1 MKINYRKL
9 GLKKLDTYII
19 NKFLGTFFFSIVLIL
34 SIAIVFDIT
43 EKIDDFYEH
52 NAPLK
57 AIVFDYY
64 LNFIPFYAHLFTP
77 LFTFLSVIFFTSKM
91 ANNTEIVAILA
102 GGVSFNRLMKPYAI
116 SSAVIMVFSFL
127 LGAFVIPH
135 STGVKLDFEN
145 KYVKAYKTGNA
156 NNVQM
161 EVAKGT
167 ILYIERFE
175 ESTKTGTKFSL
186 EKFDKKSLVSRL
198 TAETVIWDS
207 AYNWHVN
214 NYVQREFNGM
224 RETLS
229 RGDKLNLKI
238 PIEPS
243 EFLISSDDATQMS
256 LFDLKSYIEK
266 RKKRGIGSVQVFE
279 DEYYKRFSMPLAAII
294 MTLIGVTL
302 SSKKVRGGMGL
313 NLGIGLGLSS
323 LYVLFITMSSTFS
336 VNGIFPTLVAVW
348 LPNIFFL
355 SIGIYLYRIAPK

>member
-1 MKINYRKL
+1 MKINFRKL

-19 NKFLGTFFFSIVLIL
+19 NKFLGTFFFSIALIM
-34 SIAIVFDIT
+34 SISVVFDIT
-43 EKIDDFYEH
+43 EKIDDFYEN

-64 LNFIPFYAHLFTP
+64 LNFIPFFAHLFTP

-102 GGVSFNRLMKPYAI
+102 GGVSFHRLMKPYLI
-116 SSAVIMVFSFL
+116 SSAVIMVLSFL

-145 KYVKAYKTGNA
+145 KYVKAYKSGNA

-175 ESTKTGTKFSL
+175 ESTKTGNKFSL
-186 EKFDKKSLVSRL
+186 EKFDKKTLVSRL
-198 TAETVIWDS
+198 TAETVVWDS
-207 AYNWHVN
+207 AYNWHIT

-224 RETLS
+224 RENLT
-229 RGDKLNLKI
+229 RGDKLNIKI
-238 PIEPS
+238 PIEPG
-243 EFLISSDDATQMS
+243 EFFISSDDATQMS
-256 LFDLKSYIEK
+256 LFQLKKYIDR

-313 NLGIGLGLSS
+313 NLGIGLALSA
-323 LYVLFITMSSTFS
+323 LYILFTTMSSTFS
-336 VNGIFPTLVAVW
+336 VSGIMPTWLAVW